1 MLNWE
6 YEYTEQLLH
15 SSSDMVQRDQSYKDN
30 GEWRLIDSYAC
41 SAAYD
46 FGENEILGYINVS
59 EKK

>member
-1 MLNWE
+1 
-6 YEYTEQLLH
+6 
-15 SSSDMVQRDQSYKDN
+15 MVQRDQSYKDN